1 MTEAAELSHLV
12 EPWFRQLL
20 ETIPKAQE
28 LYMIVDAAHDERIF
42 AALSS
47 SKNLHCCLFNEEHIA
62 PELEA
67 VAPHLIKIRHLD
79 DFTNLCL
86 HQGIQHNWLVLFTS
100 SAEHIMQLRLHF
112 KHYSLVTN
120 ERGREF
126 LFRYYDPRVLPGF
139 IAACTSAEREKLFAQ
154 LHDFYIPSLQADNNL
169 VLMRISRQGD
179 PTPIAPILASSPQ
192 PLPGSWAA
200 GHTHLYLP
208 AAKAAL

>member
-1 MTEAAELSHLV
+1 MTEPAELSRPV
-12 EPWFRQLL
+12 QPWFRQLL

-42 AALSS
+42 TALSHS
-47 SKNLHCCLFNEEHIA
+47 QNLHCCLFNEEHIA

-86 HQGIQHNWLVLFTS
+86 QEGIRHNWLILFSS

-120 ERGREF
+120 ESGREF
-126 LFRYYDPRVLPGF
+126 LFRYYDPRVLPSF
-139 IAACTSAEREKLFAQ
+139 ISASTSAERGKLFQ
-154 LHDFYIPSLQADNNL
+154 PLHDFYIPTLQANNNL
-169 VLMRISRQGD
+169 VLMRFGRQGE
-179 PTPIAPILASSPQ
+179 PTPIAPITQ
-192 PLPGSWAA
+192 TQQQLPGSWAA
-200 GHTHLYLP
+200 GHTCLP
-208 AAKAAL
+208 TAKAAL